1 MLYHYVFHKNEKCYL
16 LYDFIRMKNVERKY
30 VIFLNKWKTAIV
42 NGVTAAR
49 TCKILIIFISFQIII
64 QKKVIEQY
72 MELYLLNIFLY
83 YKKSKQN

>member
-1 MLYHYVFHKNEKCYL
+1 M
-16 LYDFIRMKNVERKY
+16 
-30 VIFLNKWKTAIV
+30 AIV

-49 TCKILIIFISFQIII
+49 TCKISIIFISFQIII